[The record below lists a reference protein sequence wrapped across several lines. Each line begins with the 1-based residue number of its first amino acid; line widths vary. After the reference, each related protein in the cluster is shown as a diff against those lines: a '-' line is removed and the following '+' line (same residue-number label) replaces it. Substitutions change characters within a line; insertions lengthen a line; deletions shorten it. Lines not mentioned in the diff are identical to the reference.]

1 MEEGKISKQERNAM
15 RMEKQIL
22 RQSRQSEFVR
32 ELMDDMEGR
41 PQEVSCGLLL
51 VGSLSMNDFMFNNW
65 WSIVCWCKIQV
76 RESIG
81 SESREL
87 ARYMAKMEKRAQ
99 EEEEL
104 FIRAPMTKMEKKKEK
119 HLKKSRN
126 GYAEQIILDLLLVFL
141 TYL

>member
-1 MEEGKISKQERNAM
+1 M
-15 RMEKQIL
+15 
-22 RQSRQSEFVR
+22 V
-32 ELMDDMEGR
+32 
-41 PQEVSCGLLL
+41 
-51 VGSLSMNDFMFNNW
+51 
-65 WSIVCWCKIQV
+65 KIQV
-76 RESIG
+76 RENIG

-141 TYL
+141 THL

>member
-1 MEEGKISKQERNAM
+1 M
-15 RMEKQIL
+15 
-22 RQSRQSEFVR
+22 V
-32 ELMDDMEGR
+32 
-41 PQEVSCGLLL
+41 
-51 VGSLSMNDFMFNNW
+51 
-65 WSIVCWCKIQV
+65 KIQV
-76 RESIG
+76 RENIG
-81 SESREL
+81 SETREL

-141 TYL
+141 THL

>member
-1 MEEGKISKQERNAM
+1 
-15 RMEKQIL
+15 
-22 RQSRQSEFVR
+22 
-32 ELMDDMEGR
+32 
-41 PQEVSCGLLL
+41 
-51 VGSLSMNDFMFNNW
+51 
-65 WSIVCWCKIQV
+65 
-76 RESIG
+76 
-81 SESREL
+81 
-87 ARYMAKMEKRAQ
+87 MEKRAQ

>member
-1 MEEGKISKQERNAM
+1 M
-15 RMEKQIL
+15 
-22 RQSRQSEFVR
+22 V
-32 ELMDDMEGR
+32 
-41 PQEVSCGLLL
+41 
-51 VGSLSMNDFMFNNW
+51 
-65 WSIVCWCKIQV
+65 KIQV

>member
-1 MEEGKISKQERNAM
+1 M
-15 RMEKQIL
+15 
-22 RQSRQSEFVR
+22 V
-32 ELMDDMEGR
+32 
-41 PQEVSCGLLL
+41 
-51 VGSLSMNDFMFNNW
+51 
-65 WSIVCWCKIQV
+65 KIQV
-76 RESIG
+76 RENIG

>member
-51 VGSLSMNDFMFNNW
+51 VGSLDMNEFIFNNW
-65 WSIVCWCKIQV
+65 
-76 RESIG
+76 
-81 SESREL
+81 
-87 ARYMAKMEKRAQ
+87 
-99 EEEEL
+99 
-104 FIRAPMTKMEKKKEK
+104 
-119 HLKKSRN
+119 
-126 GYAEQIILDLLLVFL
+126 
-141 TYL
+141 

>member
-1 MEEGKISKQERNAM
+1 M
-15 RMEKQIL
+15 
-22 RQSRQSEFVR
+22 V
-32 ELMDDMEGR
+32 
-41 PQEVSCGLLL
+41 
-51 VGSLSMNDFMFNNW
+51 
-65 WSIVCWCKIQV
+65 KIQV

-126 GYAEQIILDLLLVFL
+126 GYAEQIVLDLLLVFL
-141 TYL
+141 THL